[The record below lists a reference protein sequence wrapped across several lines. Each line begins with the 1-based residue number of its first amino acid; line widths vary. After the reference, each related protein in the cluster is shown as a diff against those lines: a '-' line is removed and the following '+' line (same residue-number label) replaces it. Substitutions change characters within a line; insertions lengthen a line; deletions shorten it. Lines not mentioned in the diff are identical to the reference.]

1 MANVCRSRNIVED
14 GNDAGEYDRGE
25 GQEVEIQRHVEDSL
39 YFINRVATSIPAA
52 PIRKF
57 DS

>member
-1 MANVCRSRNIVED
+1 MCGSRDIVED
-14 GNDAGEYDRGE
+14 GYDAGEYDRGE

-39 YFINRVATSIPAA
+39 YFVNRVATSIPAA